1 MNAEVRHVRT
11 PVSRGRPTPMKLIVL
26 AVDAADIVTAAG
38 GVIID
43 LVRAGWI
50 VEAYLKAVSDERA
63 LRILGVKAQALP
75 TRFDEQDLPDAIYCS
90 TELLSNRG
98 VRMITEAARRN
109 GGEVAFWGDDPCD
122 IEAGATARHRLSPA
136 AKAFK
141 AHAMTAAGVSAHVNP
156 TEAFRSGKRRVVKS
170 R

>member
-1 MNAEVRHVRT
+1 MNAEVRLRT

-43 LVRAGWI
+43 LVRAGWT
-50 VEAYLKAVSDERA
+50 VEAYMQALSDERA
-63 LRILGVKAQALP
+63 LRILGVRAQALP
-75 TRFDEQDLPDAIYCS
+75 TRFDEKDVPDVIYCS
-90 TELLSNRG
+90 AELLSNRG
-98 VRMITEAARRN
+98 VRMITESARRN
-109 GGEVAFWGDDPCD
+109 GGDVAFWGDDPSG
-122 IEAGATARHRLSPA
+122 IEAGATTQHRLSPA

-141 AHAMTAAGVSAHVNP
+141 AHAMTAAGVTAHVHP
-156 TEAFRSGKRRVVKS
+156 TEAFRSGKRRVDKT